1 MNFAANIASTQPA
14 RMPFIPLSAT
24 ASVCGTC
31 SNWKGP
37 RERNGRKSFIC
48 MEGTQGACRQGM
60 ADRDSECAPRTLTT
74 PLSNGDCPNWQFAA
88 H

>member
-1 MNFAANIASTQPA
+1 MNFAVNIASTLSA

-48 MEGTQGACRQGM
+48 MEGTQGACRRGM
-60 ADRDSECAPRTLTT
+60 PERELTT
-74 PLSNGDCPNWQFAA
+74 PLSNGDCPNWEFAA